1 MKRYADRGGSE
12 MSDHFLL
19 GVLIFSQTVVFAIS
33 LTVTYIYLGRE
44 VRYVAQIAERILN
57 RVEDA

>member
-1 MKRYADRGGSE
+1 MRTEEEARCQIT
-12 MSDHFLL
+12 FCWAW
-19 GVLIFSQTVVFAIS
+19 LIFSQTVVFAIS

>member
-1 MKRYADRGGSE
+1 

-19 GVLIFSQTVVFAIS
+19 GLLIFGQMVVFAIS
-33 LTVTYIYLGRE
+33 LAVTYIYLGRE

-57 RVEDA
+57 RLRKIEGGR

>member
-1 MKRYADRGGSE
+1 

-33 LTVTYIYLGRE
+33 LAVTYIYLGRE

-57 RVEDA
+57 RVEDASR